1 MNKLFERIKK
11 ISEAECDFWV
21 MTLTDDELP
30 STPILLN
37 SLIVCLC
44 KSGTG
49 TFYIDTKTYLLHPG
63 DEAMVFPGSTFTTTL
78 LSSDFTVR
86 MFIFSREIA
95 DMASMRLE
103 SVFFKNI
110 LEKPILRND
119 GQEEILDAYFTILNS
134 VQSDFGNRYR
144 KLIAT
149 NMLRNHILTVSDKFE
164 RNIDSNDATAGTRK
178 EDLYGRFMDLVF
190 TNCNKHRDVSFYA
203 DKLCITQR
211 YLAEITNAV
220 GGVSPKEEI
229 DYAIIHE
236 IKLMLAFTNMSVQEI
251 TFKMNFPD
259 QSYLGRFFR
268 RHTGMSPLHYRKS
281 RPSL

>member
-21 MTLTDDELP
+21 MELSAGEFP

-37 SLIVCLC
+37 SLTICLC

-49 TFYIDTKTYLLHPG
+49 TFYIDTKTYEMQSG
-63 DEAMVFPGSTFTTTL
+63 DEAMVFPGSTLTTTS
-78 LSSDFTVR
+78 LSTDFKVR

-110 LEKPILRND
+110 FEKPVLRND
-119 GQEEILDAYFTILNS
+119 GQEEVLDAYYTILNN

-149 NMLRNHILTVSDKFE
+149 NMLRNHILTVADKFE
-164 RNIDSNDATAGTRK
+164 RDIDSNDATAGTRK
-178 EDLYGRFMDLVF
+178 EDLYGRFMDMIF
-190 TNCNKHRDVSFYA
+190 INCNKHRDVAFYA
-203 DKLCITQR
+203 DELCITQR
-211 YLAEITNAV
+211 YLAEITNAI

-251 TFKMNFPD
+251 AFKMNFPD

-268 RHTGMSPLHYRKS
+268 RHTGMSPLQYRKS
-281 RPSL
+281 TPSL